1 MALEIM
7 GLIKGGLA
15 IASTLA
21 QIYSTVK
28 GSTSSARDQN
38 TMGSTISS
46 GTTMGSTAQD
56 TTTTGG
62 SVQTGNTGALGN
74 LLATAVGTPTGNNAA
89 DAAEFNAGEAKTA
102 NDLQGAQ
109 WSLGNLINLSSMLA
123 SNAMSAASQSSA
135 MRYNSNEAKAQRDW
149 QERMS
154 NTSYQRGVADLK
166 AAGLNPVLAAYNGFG
181 AQTPSG
187 GYGSLGGGQT
197 FAHAQ
202 AMAIPAAKNATM
214 QAMYDYGN
222 NTAQIVEN
230 YQKVIN
236 TAKQSSDYWA
246 AEHLEQMKEE
256 TISSS
261 AKTVS
266 QLAETARSSS
276 DQTSNTTEKTDSK
289 QVNVGGELSGE
300 WTNKK
305 DKPNY
310 HRR

>member
-1 MALEIM
+1 MALTLM

-15 IASTLA
+15 IASTIS
-21 QIYSTVK
+21 QIYSTIK
-28 GSTSSARDQN
+28 GSTSSARNQS
-38 TMGSTISS
+38 TMGSTINS
-46 GTTMGSTAQD
+46 GTTMGSTAQN
-56 TTTTGG
+56 TTSTGG
-62 SVQTGNTGALGN
+62 STQTGNTGALGN
-74 LLATAVGTPTGNNAA
+74 LLSTALGTPTGNNA
-89 DAAEFNAGEAKTA
+89 DIAAGFNATEAKTA

-109 WSLGNLINLSSMLA
+109 WSLGNLINLGSMLA

-135 MRYNSNEAKAQRDW
+135 MRYNSAEAKAQRDW

-197 FAHAQ
+197 FGHAQ
-202 AMAIPAAKNATM
+202 AMGIPAAKNATM

-230 YQKVIN
+230 YQAAIN
-236 TAKQSSDYWA
+236 SAKQSSDYWT
-246 AEHLEQMKEE
+246 AEHLEQMQQQ
-256 TISSS
+256 TVSSS
-261 AKTVS
+261 AQTVS
-266 QLAETARSSS
+266 QLAEAGRSNNT
-276 DQTSNTTEKTDSK
+276 QTSTTRENTDSK

-305 DKPNY
+305 QG
-310 HRR
+310 RR

>member
-1 MALEIM
+1 MALSLM
-7 GLIKGGLA
+7 GIIKGGLTL
-15 IASTLA
+15 ASTLSS
-21 QIYSTVK
+21 IYKNIK

-38 TMGSTISS
+38 TMGSTITS
-46 GTTMGSTAQD
+46 GTTMSSTAQD
-56 TTTTGG
+56 TTSTGG
-62 SVQTGNTGALGN
+62 NVQTGNTGALGN

-102 NDLQGAQ
+102 NDLQGAE
-109 WSLGNLINLSSMLA
+109 WNLGNLINLGSMLA

-135 MRYNSNEAKAQRDW
+135 MRYNSKEAKAQRDW

-197 FAHAQ
+197 FGHAQ

-230 YQKVIN
+230 YQNAIN
-236 TAKQSSDYWA
+236 SAKQSSDYWA
-246 AEHLEQMKEE
+246 AERMQQMKNE
-256 TISSS
+256 TIASS
-261 AKTVS
+261 AQTVG
-266 QLAETARSSS
+266 QLAETANSNSN
-276 DQTSNTTEKTDSK
+276 QTSTTTENTDSS
-289 QVNVGGELSGE
+289 QINVGGELSGE

-305 DKPNY
+305 DKPNKP
-310 HRR
+310 RK